1 VPGMI
6 KRSLRI
12 AGHRT
17 SVSLEEPFWVLFR
30 RIAAE
35 QSLSLAALAARIDSE
50 RSDCNLSSAI
60 RIHCVE
66 WLLARGAPP
75 EG

>member
-1 VPGMI
+1 MPGMI

-30 RIAAE
+30 RIAAHE
-35 QSLSLAALAARIDSE
+35 QLSLAALAAKIDLA

-60 RIHCVE
+60 RIYCVE

-75 EG
+75 LG